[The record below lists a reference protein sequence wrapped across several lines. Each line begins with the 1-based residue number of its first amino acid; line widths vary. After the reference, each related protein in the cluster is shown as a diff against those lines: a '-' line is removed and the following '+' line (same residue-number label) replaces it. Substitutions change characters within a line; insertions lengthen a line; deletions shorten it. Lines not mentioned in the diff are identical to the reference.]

1 MQIPGRPG
9 PLKGVV
15 HGHSL
20 TSKLGAMIRHPMAHG
35 PENPSIAW
43 HVPIRFTSSCAPV
56 ETRGTHGEWADS
68 DADPTS
74 RRPAWCGEAL
84 QARPTA
90 RPGPP
95 AVHRSEILDIDPVT
109 SPVDQSD

>member
-20 TSKLGAMIRHPMAHG
+20 TSKLGAMSRHPMAHG

-90 RPGPP
+90 RPARRPSVGDSRYRPS
-95 AVHRSEILDIDPVT
+95 HKSSRPV
-109 SPVDQSD
+109 